1 MEKQI
6 FLSGWKRPEGVN
18 IYPELAM
25 TSVDGKLSAY
35 LDTWWLE
42 GVLGREEEH
51 AVVLAACIYRVGWA
65 TLCRV
70 SGRLQRRVA

>member
-42 GVLGREEEH
+42 GVLGGKEEN
-51 AVVLAACIYRVGWA
+51 AVVLAASKGGVGG
-65 TLCRV
+65 
-70 SGRLQRRVA
+70 SPLQ